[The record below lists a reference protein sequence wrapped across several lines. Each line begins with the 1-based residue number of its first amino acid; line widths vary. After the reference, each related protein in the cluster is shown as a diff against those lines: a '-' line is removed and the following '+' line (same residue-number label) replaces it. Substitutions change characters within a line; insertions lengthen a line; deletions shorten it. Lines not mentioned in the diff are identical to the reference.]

1 MSMLS
6 ADMRQGWR
14 SVPAAGGGEQVGYV
28 LAHEACWQGEV
39 MSLVFIIVRSIIRS
53 DDWLRAR

>member
-6 ADMRQGWR
+6 ADIRQGWR

-39 MSLVFIIVRSIIRS
+39 MSLVFYYRALHST
-53 DDWLRAR
+53 LR